1 MTTALGIS
9 DLTKR
14 FGGLVAIDGLSLA
27 IEGGE
32 SVGLIGPNGAGK
44 TTILSLVMGELRP
57 DSGRISLFGEDIS
70 PLGVARRIRRGISR
84 TWQIPRPFA
93 NLSVIENIRIGSMPD
108 SLRGMIFDPWDPV
121 REHDLAMSVGLA
133 RHRLER
139 KASDLAMGDLR
150 KLEMAR
156 TLAAGARVLL
166 LDEVFAGLTVGEIAH
181 IAAVIQSLR
190 SQGITFLI
198 VSHDL
203 PALAPLIDRAVAID
217 RGRVIAEGPLDD
229 ILDHPDVRDSYLG
242 SGT

>member
-1 MTTALGIS
+1 MTIALGIS
-9 DLTKR
+9 DLGKR

-27 IEGGE
+27 IDDGE

-44 TTILSLVMGELRP
+44 TTIIGLIMGELRP
-57 DSGRISLFGEDIS
+57 DSGRIDLFGKDIS
-70 PLGVARRIRRGISR
+70 PLGVAERIRCGISR

-108 SLRGMIFDPWDPV
+108 SLRGMIFDRSDPI
-121 REHDLAMSVGLA
+121 RERELAMSVGLA
-133 RHRLER
+133 KNDLER

-156 TLAAGARVLL
+156 TLAAGARILL
-166 LDEVFAGLTVGEIAH
+166 LDEVFAGLTVGEIDH
-181 IAAVIQSLR
+181 IAAVIQNLR
-190 SQGITFLI
+190 SRGITFLI

-242 SGT
+242 R

>member
-1 MTTALGIS
+1 MTVALGIV

-14 FGGLVAIDGLSLA
+14 FGGLVAIDRLSLTL
-27 IEGGE
+27 EEGE

-44 TTILSLVMGELRP
+44 TTIFSLAMGEKRP
-57 DSGRISLFGEDIS
+57 DSGRVILFGEDIS
-70 PLGVARRIRRGISR
+70 SLGVARRVRRGISR

-93 NLSVIENIRIGSMPD
+93 NLSVIENIRVGSMPD
-108 SLRGMIFDPWDPV
+108 SLRSMIFERSDPM
-121 REHDLAMSVGLA
+121 RERDLAMSVGLA
-133 RHRLER
+133 RHSLER

-181 IAAVIQSLR
+181 IASVIQDLR
-190 SQGITFLI
+190 SKGITFLI

-203 PALAPLIDRAVAID
+203 PALAPLVDRAVAID

-229 ILDHPDVRDSYLG
+229 ILDHRDVRASYLG
-242 SGT
+242 SPA

>member
-1 MTTALGIS
+1 MTAALRID
-9 DLTKR
+9 DLAKR
-14 FGGLVAIDGLSLA
+14 FGGLVAVDDLSLT
-27 IEGGE
+27 IEEGE

-44 TTILSLVMGELRP
+44 TTIIGLVMGELRP
-57 DSGRISLFGEDIS
+57 DSGRIELFGEDIS
-70 PLGVARRIRRGISR
+70 GLGVAKRIRRGISR

-93 NLSVIENIRIGSMPD
+93 DLSVIENIRIGSMPD
-108 SLRGMIFDPWDPV
+108 SLSAMIFGASDPI
-121 REHDLAMSVGLA
+121 RERELATSVGLA
-133 RHRLER
+133 TSSFER

-181 IAAVIQSLR
+181 IAAVIDELR
-190 SQGITFLI
+190 GRGIAFLI

-203 PALAPLIDRAVAID
+203 PALAPLVDRALAID

-229 ILDHPDVRDSYLG
+229 ILDHPDVRESYLG
-242 SGT
+242 GEA